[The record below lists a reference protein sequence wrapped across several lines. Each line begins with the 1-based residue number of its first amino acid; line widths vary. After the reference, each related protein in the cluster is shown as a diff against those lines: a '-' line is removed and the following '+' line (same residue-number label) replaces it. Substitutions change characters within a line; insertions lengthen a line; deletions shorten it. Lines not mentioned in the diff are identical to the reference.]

1 MKAIYTKLPRWRYAG
16 TNTTDRYALK
26 NVARSPVCW
35 LSSSSSGESNNNET
49 SKASWRNSNWRSNRT
64 SPTRLGE
71 RMMNDTPITHPQQ
84 QSNNSSKNTL
94 RQIEESA
101 FENMSKSLS
110 DTMRVKVK
118 PRASNQVQHQ
128 QRRPPPPSIHNNRN
142 DNRNYNLNYRKN
154 LNHLKVGTNV
164 NPHDD
169 PQIIK
174 ALTKIN
180 NCKEIQHV
188 LRVLKDYNSDY
199 SRDVEGS
206 NSLVP
211 AAWKKIQS
219 LLKDTNNQRGGRH
232 QQSTTSHQ
240 QQQQNTSAV
249 RYELEELFHK
259 TLSELHTYNPN
270 QLSDISQSTAHI
282 VKHVTNRSNKSS
294 LEGATLYNLFATKNS
309 QTINYWNTILQLTIQ
324 EIDKYTPKQ
333 LVTISWTYATILQN
347 RGNHTNDRSMLYNVV
362 NVTPYFNALHAS
374 YKKRSEEFKL
384 KHLGN
389 ILWSCM
395 TCKVSSVPQIYTD
408 FANEFIQ
415 RREKESKQLQKYD
428 RINNN
433 NDRLD
438 PIILCQ
444 WVNGYAKS
452 NESPN
457 NYEKLFECI
466 SHVAI
471 PMMLDDK
478 FDSRHYANFVYAYA
492 LAKFNPRYSNNNNNN
507 NSVNSNNQ
515 DGSGG
520 SSSTPESTTLYDTVA
535 KSIIPKLST
544 FSPQHL
550 ANISWS
556 FAKMEHFSSSDM
568 FHAIAEESKHRLK
581 EFTPQQL
588 ANLTWAFSKFPS
600 SSTNYGD
607 LYNYIASDIINNRN
621 GTSRFSSQGLAMLC
635 TSFASVQ
642 QKKNDDSH
650 TKFWDLLENDA
661 SSQQRLKQF
670 GPIECSQISWS
681 FATIGRS
688 QSDQLFTGIEHVVLS
703 KIGVGKFETLG
714 LSNLAWSF
722 SILGYGS
729 SNFFTVIE
737 KQCIDKFNECTA
749 KDKTML
755 ALAYSRREG
764 DDNDNEEYPK
774 ELFDL
779 IASSSLT
786 SLQDYTGLDLFNIV
800 VSFVKVGYIHKP
812 LMEAVANELVRRP
825 LSEFSYQD
833 RDVVN
838 ACVGLAWAYSTVG
851 CRSPRLLDYIATA
864 CIDKL
869 DTLDTK
875 EIGSLAWSFASLE
888 CYHRPFFRALT
899 KSSEHRWDEFD
910 ESSLAKM
917 AWALSTKSLN
927 IPDCGDDDDSL
938 IVEKIY
944 MSEITKA
951 AIAKCDTFTVQ
962 AISMLLWSCSARGY
976 LHPQLFETFIPRA
989 SDLLL
994 DASGELDDIHISNIQ
1009 SLANIAWACSVQ
1021 DIVDADT
1028 LFGDAFISIITW
1040 HIDEFDNQ
1048 GLCQLHQWNTWRKTL
1063 DHSATLPQ
1071 DIEERCRDTFIN
1083 RGVRSS
1089 NLQKDVIFE
1098 LSRMGM
1104 QLEDEALT
1112 SSGYRLDVV
1121 VNIDGKQIGIE
1132 VDGPTHFIDKE
1143 PTGSTMLK
1151 QRQVVNCDGIELVSI
1166 PYWEWNELKSSNDKE
1181 RYLRDRLNTCGEG
1194 EVRF

>member
-1 MKAIYTKLPRWRYAG
+1 MMKAIYTKLPRWRYAG

-26 NVARSPVCW
+26 NVARSSVCW
-35 LSSSSSGESNNNET
+35 LSSSSSGESNNET
-49 SKASWRNSNWRSNRT
+49 SKASWRRSRASST
-64 SPTRLGE
+64 STTRLGE
-71 RMMNDTPITHPQQ
+71 RMMNDTPITHPQK
-84 QSNNSSKNTL
+84 QSTSRKNTL

-110 DTMRVKVK
+110 DTMKRVVK

-128 QRRPPPPSIHNNRN
+128 QRRPPPPYNRN
-142 DNRNYNLNYRKN
+142 TNYDRNYNLNYHRKN
-154 LNHLKVGTNV
+154 LNYLKVGANV

-188 LRVLKDYNSDY
+188 LRVLKDYISDY

-249 RYELEELFHK
+249 RYELEELFHQ
-259 TLSELHTYNPN
+259 TLSELHTYNPT
-270 QLSDISQSTAHI
+270 QLSDIAQSTAYI
-282 VKHVTNRSNKSS
+282 VKHVTNRSNKST

-309 QTINYWNTILQLTIQ
+309 QTINYWNTILDLTIQ

-333 LVTISWTYATILQN
+333 LVTISWTYATILQS
-347 RGNHTNDRSMLYNVV
+347 GNHTNDRSLLSNVV
-362 NVTPYFNALHAS
+362 NVTPYFVALHTS
-374 YKKRSEEFKL
+374 YKKRSKEFKL

-395 TCKVSSVPQIYTD
+395 TCKVTAVPNLYTD

-415 RREKESKQLQKYD
+415 RREKESKQLQKYGH

-452 NESPN
+452 NEIPAS
-457 NYEKLFECI
+457 YEQLFDCI

-471 PMMLDDK
+471 PMMLENK

-492 LAKFNPRYSNNNNNN
+492 LAKFNPRYVNKNKN
-507 NSVNSNNQ
+507 NSVNSNNNN
-515 DGSGG
+515 DGSGN
-520 SSSTPESTTLYDTVA
+520 SSTPESTTLCDTVA

-544 FSPQHL
+544 FTPQHL

-556 FAKMEHFSSSDM
+556 FAKMEHFTNIEM
-568 FHAIAEESKHRLK
+568 FHALSEESKHRLK

-600 SSTNYGD
+600 SSNKYGD
-607 LYNYIASDIINNRN
+607 LYDYIASDIVNNRN

-642 QKKNDDSH
+642 KNDDSH
-650 TKFWDLLENDA
+650 TKFWNLLEKDA
-661 SSQQRLKQF
+661 SSERRLKQL

-688 QSDQLFTGIEHVVLS
+688 QSDQLFAGIEHIVLS
-703 KIGVGKFETLG
+703 KLGVGKFETLG

-779 IASSSLT
+779 IASSTLT
-786 SLQDYTGLDLFNIV
+786 NLRDYTGLDLFNIV
-800 VSFVKVGYIHKP
+800 VSFVKVGYIHHKP

-825 LSEFSYQD
+825 LSEYSYQD

-864 CIDKL
+864 CIDQL

-888 CYHRPFFRALT
+888 CYHRPFFRALA
-899 KSSEHRWDEFD
+899 KSSEHRWDDFD

-917 AWALSTKSLN
+917 AWSLSTKSLN
-927 IPDCGDDDDSL
+927 IPDSDNDDDNSH
-938 IVEKIY
+938 IVEKIF
-944 MSEITKA
+944 MSDITKA
-951 AIAKCDTFTVQ
+951 AIAKGDTFTVQ
-962 AISMLLWSCSARGY
+962 AISMILWSCSARGY
-976 LHPQLFETFIPRA
+976 LHPRLFETFIPRA
-989 SDLLL
+989 SELLL
-994 DASGELDDIHISNIQ
+994 DARGELDDIHTSNIQ
-1009 SLANIAWACSVQ
+1009 SLANIAWACAVQ

-1028 LFGDAFISIITW
+1028 LFDDAFISIITW
-1040 HIDEFDNQ
+1040 HIDDFNDE
-1048 GLCQLHQWNTWRKTL
+1048 GLCQLHQWNTWRKTTG
-1063 DHSATLPQ
+1063 HSATLPQ

-1098 LSRMGM
+1098 LSRMGL
-1104 QLEDEALT
+1104 QLEEEALT
-1112 SSGYRLDVV
+1112 SSGYRLDVL

-1132 VDGPTHFIDKE
+1132 MDGPTHFIGKE
-1143 PTGSTMLK
+1143 PTGSTILK
-1151 QRQVVNCDGIELVSI
+1151 HRQVVNSDGMHLVSI
-1166 PYWEWNELKSSNDKE
+1166 PYWEWNELKRSNDKE
-1181 RYLRDRLNTCGEG
+1181 RYLRDRLNTCGE
-1194 EVRF
+1194 EIVL

>member
-1 MKAIYTKLPRWRYAG
+1 MMKAIYTKLPRWRYAS

-26 NVARSPVCW
+26 NAARSSVCW
-35 LSSSSSGESNNNET
+35 LSNSSSGESNEET
-49 SKASWRNSNWRSNRT
+49 SKASWRNSNWRSSRASTT
-64 SPTRLGE
+64 STTRLGE
-71 RMMNDTPITHPQQ
+71 RMMMNDTPITHSSQ
-84 QSNNSSKNTL
+84 QSTSNKNTL

-101 FENMSKSLS
+101 FENMSKSPLS

-128 QRRPPPPSIHNNRN
+128 QRRPPPPYNRN
-142 DNRNYNLNYRKN
+142 TNYDRNYNLNYHRKN

-164 NPHDD
+164 NPLDD

-180 NCKEIQHV
+180 NSKEIQHV

-199 SRDVEGS
+199 SRELQPSDREHV
-206 NSLVP
+206 SLVP

-219 LLKDTNNQRGGRH
+219 LLKDNQRGGRH
-232 QQSTTSHQ
+232 QHHQ
-240 QQQQNTSAV
+240 HHHQQQNTSAV

-259 TLSELHTYNPN
+259 TLSEIHTYNPA

-282 VKHVTNRSNKSS
+282 VKHITNRSNKST

-309 QTINYWNTILQLTIQ
+309 QTINYWNIILQLTIQ

-333 LVTISWTYATILQN
+333 LVTISWSYATILQN
-347 RGNHTNDRSMLYNVV
+347 RGNHTNDRSMLSNNV
-362 NVTPYFNALHAS
+362 NVIPYFEALHTS
-374 YKKRSEEFKL
+374 YKKRSNEFKL

-395 TCKVSSVPQIYTD
+395 TCKVNDMSPLYAD

-452 NESPN
+452 NELPAS
-457 NYEKLFECI
+457 YEKLFDCI

-471 PMMLDDK
+471 PMMLQEDQ

-492 LAKFNPRYSNNNNNN
+492 LAKFNPRYVNTNNN
-507 NSVNSNNQ
+507 NSSNQ
-515 DGSGG
+515 DGSGN
-520 SSSTPESTTLYDTVA
+520 SSTPAESTTLYDTVA
-535 KSIIPKLST
+535 KTIIPKLST
-544 FSPQHL
+544 FTPQHL

-568 FHAIAEESKHRLK
+568 FHAIAEESKDRLK
-581 EFTPQQL
+581 EFTPQQI

-607 LYNYIASDIINNRN
+607 LYNYIANDIVNNRN
-621 GTSRFSSQGLAMLC
+621 GTQRFSSQGLAMLC

-642 QKKNDDSH
+642 QKNDDSH
-650 TKFWDLLENDA
+650 TKFWELLENDI
-661 SSQQRLKQF
+661 SSQQRLKQL

-714 LSNLAWSF
+714 LSNLVWSF

-729 SNFFTVIE
+729 SNFFNVIE
-737 KQCIDKFNECTA
+737 KQCIDKFDECTA

-764 DDNDNEEYPK
+764 DNNDNKEYPK
-774 ELFDL
+774 ELFDM
-779 IASSSLT
+779 IASSSLPN
-786 SLQDYTGLDLFNIV
+786 LGDYTGLDLFNIV
-800 VSFVKVGYIHKP
+800 VSFIKVGYIHKP

-825 LSEFSYQD
+825 LTEFSYQD

-864 CIDKL
+864 CIDQL

-888 CYHRPFFRALT
+888 CYHRPFFRALA
-899 KSSEHRWDEFD
+899 KSCEHRWDEFD

-917 AWALSTKSLN
+917 AWSLSTKSLN
-927 IPDCGDDDDSL
+927 IPDSNDGDDDDSL
-938 IVEKIY
+938 IVEKMH

-976 LHPQLFETFIPRA
+976 LHPQLFKTFVPRA

-994 DASGELDDIHISNIQ
+994 DARGELGDIHTSNIQ
-1009 SLANIAWACSVQ
+1009 SLANIAWACAVQ
-1021 DIVDADT
+1021 EIVDADT
-1028 LFGDAFISIITW
+1028 LFDDAFISIITW
-1040 HIDEFDNQ
+1040 HIDKFDDQ

-1063 DHSATLPQ
+1063 GHSATLPQ
-1071 DIEERCRDTFIN
+1071 DIEERCYDTFIN

-1089 NLQKDVIFE
+1089 NLQKDVISE
-1098 LSRMGM
+1098 LSRMGL
-1104 QLEDEALT
+1104 QLEEEALT
-1112 SSGYRLDVV
+1112 SSGYRLDVL

-1143 PTGSTMLK
+1143 PTGSTILK
-1151 QRQVVNCDGIELVSI
+1151 HRQVVNCDGIELVSI

-1181 RYLRDRLNTCGEG
+1181 RYLRGKLNTCE
-1194 EVRF
+1194 